1 MSLTLFYILC
11 RWLHF
16 FALMSL
22 VGAGVTTTLLA
33 PARYRTDLTRRL
45 MLLIRVSTWL
55 TLLSAILLLAAQ
67 TGQMGDGWQDTL
79 KGDIWL
85 AVLQTQFGRVWQWQ
99 LVLAVLCCLMLSCR
113 RKLAGQF
120 CPQAVLLLAVLQ
132 LSGLAFT
139 GHAAMLDGW
148 SGIFQRA
155 NQIVHLLSAA
165 FWAGGLL
172 PVAYLMR
179 EARGPQH
186 RYDAIGTMMRFSR
199 YGHLAVML
207 VVVSGAINAL
217 LLLGWPPASFRLY
230 SQLLMLKTLLVG
242 VMMGIAL
249 FNRYWLVPRFQRS
262 GAGAQQQFIT
272 STLVEIVLAA
282 GALLVVSIFATLEP
296 G

>member
-1 MSLTLFYILC
+1 MSLTAFYMLC

-16 FALMSL
+16 GALMSL
-22 VGAGVTTTLLA
+22 VGAGITTTLLA
-33 PARYRTDLTRRL
+33 PARYRADLIRRL
-45 MLLIRVSTWL
+45 MPLIRVSTWL

-79 KGDIWL
+79 EGDIWL

-99 LVLAVLCCLMLSCR
+99 LVLALLCCLVLLFRRRLS
-113 RKLAGQF
+113 GQGGQ
-120 CPQAVLLLAVLQ
+120 QAVLLLAVMQ
-132 LSGLAFT
+132 LCGLAFT

-148 SGIFQRA
+148 SGVFQRA
-155 NQIVHLLSAA
+155 NQMVHLLGAA

-172 PVAYLMR
+172 PVVYLMR
-179 EARGPQH
+179 EARGHEH

-207 VVVSGAINAL
+207 VVISGVINAL

-230 SQLLMLKTLLVG
+230 SQLLVLKSLLVG

-249 FNRYWLVPRFQRS
+249 FNRYWLVPRFQHS
-262 GAGAQQQFIT
+262 GAGAQQSFIT
-272 STLVEIVLAA
+272 STLVEIALAA
-282 GALLVVSIFATLEP
+282 AVLLVVGIFATLEP
-296 G
+296 A

>member
-1 MSLTLFYILC
+1 MSLTSFYILC

-16 FALMSL
+16 GALMSL
-22 VGAGVTTTLLA
+22 VGAGITTTLLA
-33 PARYRTDLTRRL
+33 PGGYRADLTRRL
-45 MLLIRVSTWL
+45 MPLIRVSIWL

-79 KGDIWL
+79 EGDIWL

-99 LVLAVLCCLMLSCR
+99 LVLAVFCCLALYLR
-113 RKLAGQF
+113 GRLRQ
-120 CPQAVLLLAVLQ
+120 QTVLLFALLQ
-132 LSGLAFT
+132 LCGLAFT

-148 SGIFQRA
+148 SGVFQRA

-172 PVAYLMR
+172 PVVYLMR

-186 RYDAIGTMMRFSR
+186 RDDAIGTMMRFSR

-207 VVVSGAINAL
+207 VVVSGVINAL
-217 LLLGWPPASFRLY
+217 LLLGWPPASFHLY
-230 SQLLMLKTLLVG
+230 SQLLVLKTLLVG

-249 FNRYWLVPRFQRS
+249 FNRYWLVPRFQHS

-272 STLVEIVLAA
+272 STLVEIALAA
-282 GALLVVSIFATLEP
+282 AVLLVVGVFATLEP
-296 G
+296 A

>member
-1 MSLTLFYILC
+1 MSLTGFYILC

-16 FALMSL
+16 CALMSL

-33 PARYRTDLTRRL
+33 PARYRTDLIRRL
-45 MLLIRVSTWL
+45 TPLIRVSTWL
-55 TLLSAILLLAAQ
+55 TLLSAVLLLAAQ

-79 KGDIWL
+79 EGDIWL
-85 AVLQTQFGRVWQWQ
+85 AVLQTQFGRAWQWQ
-99 LVLAVLCCLMLSCR
+99 LALAVLCCLVLCFRRRLS
-113 RKLAGQF
+113 GQL
-120 CPQAVLLLAVLQ
+120 CQQTVLLLAVLQ
-132 LSGLAFT
+132 LCGLAFT

-148 SGIFQRA
+148 IGVFQRA

-172 PVAYLMR
+172 PVVYLMR
-179 EARGPQH
+179 AARSPEH

-207 VVVSGAINAL
+207 VVISGVINAL

-230 SQLLMLKTLLVG
+230 SQLLVLKSLLVG

-249 FNRYWLVPRFQRS
+249 FNRYWLVPRFQHS
-262 GAGAQQQFIT
+262 GAGAQQSFIT
-272 STLVEIVLAA
+272 STLVEIALAA
-282 GALLVVSIFATLEP
+282 VVLLVVGIFATLEP
-296 G
+296 A

>member
-1 MSLTLFYILC
+1 MSLTSFYILC

-16 FALMSL
+16 CALMSL

-33 PARYRTDLTRRL
+33 PARYRADLTRRL
-45 MLLIRVSTWL
+45 MPLIRVSTWL
-55 TLLSAILLLAAQ
+55 TLLSAVLLLAAQ

-79 KGDIWL
+79 EGDIWL

-99 LVLAVLCCLMLSCR
+99 LVLAVLCCLVLVFPR
-113 RKLAGQF
+113 TLPGQLR
-120 CPQAVLLLAVLQ
+120 QQTVLLLALLQ

-148 SGIFQRA
+148 SGVFQRA

-172 PVAYLMR
+172 PVVYLMR

-186 RYDAIGTMMRFSR
+186 RYDAIGAMMRFSR

-207 VVVSGAINAL
+207 VVVSGVINAL
-217 LLLGWPPASFRLY
+217 LLLGWPPASFHLY
-230 SQLLMLKTLLVG
+230 SQLLVLKTLLVG

-249 FNRYWLVPRFQRS
+249 FNRYWLVPRFQHS

-272 STLVEIVLAA
+272 STLVEIALAA
-282 GALLVVSIFATLEP
+282 AVLLVVGIFATLEP
-296 G
+296 A